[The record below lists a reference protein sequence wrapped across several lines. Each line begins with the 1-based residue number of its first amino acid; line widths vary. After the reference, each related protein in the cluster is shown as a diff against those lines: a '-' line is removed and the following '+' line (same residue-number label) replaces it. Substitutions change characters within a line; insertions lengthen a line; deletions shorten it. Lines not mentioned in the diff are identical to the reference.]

1 MNRMLVLAVAGI
13 VAAGAGQA
21 GAAGPGDI
29 AWVAAY
35 GGDASG
41 PDSAMAI
48 AVDASGNVVV
58 TGSSEGQGTGMDI
71 ATVKYA
77 PDGTQLWAAR
87 FNDTLASDD
96 EAADVVVD
104 RLGNVIVTGYG
115 GTSQSDQDYTTI
127 KYNAAGVQQWVA
139 RYNSPDNSGD
149 FATAVAVDDS
159 GNVFVTGWCLNLLA
173 INADYTTIKYS
184 PSGLLLWA
192 KRYNGPGS
200 GTDSARALAVDA
212 QGNVYVTGQSTGVDS
227 GTDYRTIKYSA
238 SGDRLWMR
246 RYNGP
251 GNSYDE
257 AQALAVDAEG
267 NVYVAGCSAGD
278 GSSSDDYATIKY
290 SQE

>member
-1 MNRMLVLAVAGI
+1 MRRLCIVLPLVLLFASWICRLFVSESHAQT
-13 VAAGAGQA
+13 VEWANRYN
-21 GAAGPGDI
+21 GPGN
-29 AWVAAY
+29 
-35 GGDASG
+35 SS
-41 PDSAMAI
+41 DSAYAL
-48 AVDASGNVVV
+48 AVDAQGNVYV
-58 TGSSEGQGTGMDI
+58 TGYSTGDGPGCDY
-71 ATVKYA
+71 ATIKYSA
-77 PDGTQLWAAR
+77 GGDQLWAKR
-87 FNDTLASDD
+87 YNGPGNDND
-96 EAADVVVD
+96 EARALAVD
-104 RLGNVIVTGYG
+104 AEGNVCVTGY
-115 GTSQSDQDYTTI
+115 S
-127 KYNAAGVQQWVA
+127 AGV
-139 RYNSPDNSGD
+139 
-149 FATAVAVDDS
+149 DS
-159 GNVFVTGWCLNLLA
+159 SY
-173 INADYTTIKYS
+173 DYTTIKYS